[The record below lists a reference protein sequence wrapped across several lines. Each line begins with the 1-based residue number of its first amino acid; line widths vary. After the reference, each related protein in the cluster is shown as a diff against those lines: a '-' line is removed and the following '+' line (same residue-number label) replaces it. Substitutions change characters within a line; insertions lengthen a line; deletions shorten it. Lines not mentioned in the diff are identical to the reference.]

1 MSTVRT
7 IARLSR
13 ILERACTD
21 LSLPQ
26 YRLLAMVAEGD
37 ERATALAGRLALS
50 KPTITAAVDGLV
62 DRGLVDRA
70 VVAEDRRAVVIRITA
85 AGKKALA
92 AAEHTMDE
100 RLQVLIERCDD
111 PDAVTAAI
119 DQLRRALDEAMAE
132 RLAAGS
138 GAHR

>member
-13 ILERACTD
+13 ILERACAD
-21 LSLPQ
+21 MSLPQ

-62 DRGLVDRA
+62 ERGLVTREI
-70 VVAEDRRAVVIRITA
+70 VATDRRAVVIRITA

-92 AAEHTMDE
+92 AAERAMDE
-100 RLQVLIERCDD
+100 RLRSVIDRCGD
-111 PDAVTAAI
+111 PAAVTHAI
-119 DQLRRALDEAMAE
+119 EQLRRALDEAMEE
-132 RLAAGS
+132 R
-138 GAHR
+138 